1 MESRNMIQMNLFEK
15 QNRDTDIEK
24 IFKKSIRGRKLYSL
38 FKKKEKKKRTC
49 LKLSIRNY

>member
-24 IFKKSIRGRKLYSL
+24 KCMDTKG
-38 FKKKEKKKRTC
+38 EEWVG
-49 LKLSIRNY
+49 